1 MNWNQGQN
9 WGGKLGDW
17 IIYVRVEGVLVQRC
31 LLVKRV
37 GSGWSRY
44 SLNVV
49 LVEFD
54 DWLPLVT

>member
-9 WGGKLGDW
+9 WGGKLGDR

-31 LLVKRV
+31 LLVKGV
-37 GSGWSRY
+37 GSGWSLY

-49 LVEFD
+49 LVEYD